1 MDQEGDFMKGIV
13 LGVAVASLFSVSLPV
28 AAQAPS
34 NAPSAQQTLED
45 RSAFTDAR
53 IAALKAG
60 LKLTAEQEALW
71 PGLEKVLRDTSR
83 ARAERIAKWRMDRSA
98 PGARANYDALAS
110 MRNRA
115 SFMINDA
122 QDLAKIADASEPLYQ
137 SLDQAQKRRFG
148 ALMRSGS
155 GNSSRGWRT
164 THQANGEAANPVV
177 QQP

>member
-1 MDQEGDFMKGIV
+1 MKGIV
-13 LGVAVASLFSVSLPV
+13 LGVVVAGLLLCSLPELA
-28 AAQAPS
+28 AAQAAS
-34 NAPSAQQTLED
+34 NNPPAQQTVED

-71 PGLEKVLRDTSR
+71 PGLEKVLQDTSR
-83 ARAERIAKWRMDRSA
+83 ARAERIAKWRADRAA
-98 PGARANYDALAS
+98 PGTRASYDALAS

-148 ALMRSGS
+148 TLMRSAGAGS
-155 GNSSRGWRT
+155 SSRGWRT
-164 THQANGEAANPVV
+164 YQANGGAVPPTT
-177 QQP
+177 QQQ